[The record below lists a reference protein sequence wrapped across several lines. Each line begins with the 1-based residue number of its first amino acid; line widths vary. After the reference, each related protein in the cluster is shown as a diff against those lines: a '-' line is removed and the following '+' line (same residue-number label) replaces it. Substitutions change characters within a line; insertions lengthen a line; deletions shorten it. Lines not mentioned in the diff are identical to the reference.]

1 MQILFTPQ
9 RLVPTLLIFLLLHK
23 NPRNTTILLAG
34 AEVRSFTSYN
44 NVLAGFVY
52 QATEMLDWLECI
64 QACQQ
69 DVRCISYNFWSSFGT
84 KCELNSCGF
93 VDECSAEK
101 MLIWFRGGIFQQVSK
116 LKDDKSICD
125 HKLTVPASK
134 TEVTQASFSCY
145 QSMVIYADGKRA
157 IKNEIVPFGE
167 ITCSDI
173 LPINFTIP
181 RASKVVAIMAQAS
194 QGTAKIIGSFADG
207 VVTDSKWKCSSK
219 NMMGWTL
226 SQFNDSLWLP
236 ANEIPATDLQATTDT
251 QISGILSSAKWIRTK
266 DLGQILF
273 CRLHRKMK

>member
-1 MQILFTPQ
+1 MHEIKIASNILSLQ
-9 RLVPTLLIFLLLHK
+9 MRV
-23 NPRNTTILLAG
+23 G
-34 AEVRSFTSYN
+34 ALSVNQLCALF
-44 NVLAGFVY
+44 A
-52 QATEMLDWLECI
+52 
-64 QACQQ
+64 
-69 DVRCISYNFWSSFGT
+69 
-84 KCELNSCGF
+84 
-93 VDECSAEK
+93 
-101 MLIWFRGGIFQQVSK
+101 
-116 LKDDKSICD
+116 
-125 HKLTVPASK
+125 
-134 TEVTQASFSCY
+134 EVTQASFSCY

-167 ITCSDI
+167 IICSDI

-194 QGTAKIIGSFADG
+194 QGTAKIIGSFSDG

-236 ANEIPATDLQATTDT
+236 AKEVPATDLQATTDT
-251 QISGILSSAKWIRTK
+251 QISGVLSSAKWIRTK